1 MKRHICWL
9 LPAIL
14 LLAACTTGGSEST
27 EVPFPTATPV
37 PAPAYLPEKA
47 TTGARIRARGYLL
60 VGIRYDLPPFGYIT
74 DDGVPAGF
82 GVDMGRE
89 LARRWLGDAQAVQF
103 RQVRTDT
110 AVEHLLAGDVD
121 IVITALPHT
130 QDGEAGADF
139 TLTYFIDGQ
148 ALLVRAAD
156 EGIINGLNDLAGR
169 PVGVVAWS
177 GADDA
182 LRAAVTFTPT
192 IQTYERFDEAV
203 DALGWG
209 GVDAVA
215 DLRHRLFWGKT
226 MLPDAAIVGQYTA
239 LPIAI
244 AYPQNDPF
252 FADLVKLTFQEMVAD
267 ATYGELYR
275 DWFSPEFPPVVER
288 WPGDELPN
296 LADTPLSTSVPD
308 TIAAIQARGR
318 LVVGLVECIPFA
330 YYDESGAPV
339 GYEAGLVRQMAGFWL
354 GDTTAVDFVAVSEET
369 GREMLRTGQVD
380 MLIGG
385 MAHTRAAELQ
395 IDFSVTTYMAGE
407 GLMVQAGTVIT
418 DVTSLNGQR
427 VAIVEGS
434 GSGEVLLEEAQIMGI
449 SVTTVPQPSLEN
461 ALALLSEGQV
471 IAIAGNRADL
481 LGPATLT
488 PGLGVL
494 PLRLTQVPLALG
506 LPAGDSAFRDLVN
519 MTLLQMRAEGQFVTL
534 YATWFDD
541 TPIAL
546 EIWPGAPYRPLSLR

>member
-14 LLAACTTGGSEST
+14 LLAACTAGGSEST

-37 PAPAYLPEKA
+37 PTPAYLPENA

-82 GVDMGRE
+82 GVDMGRK
-89 LARRWLGDAQAVQF
+89 LARRWLGDDQAIQF

-130 QDGEAGADF
+130 QDAEAGADF
-139 TLTYFIDGQ
+139 ALTYFIDGQ

-156 EGIINGLNDLAGR
+156 EGVINGPNDLAGR
-169 PVGVVAWS
+169 PVGVTAWS

-182 LRAAVTFTPT
+182 LRAAVAFTPT
-192 IQTYERFDEAV
+192 IQTYDHFDEAV
-203 DALGWG
+203 GALGWG

-226 MLPDAAIVGQYTA
+226 MLPDTAVVGQYTA
-239 LPIAI
+239 LPMAI

-252 FADLVKLTFQEMVAD
+252 FADLVNLTFQEMVAD
-267 ATYGELYR
+267 GTYGELYR
-275 DWFSPEFPPVVER
+275 DWFSPEFPPVVEH
-288 WPGDELPN
+288 WPGDELPS
-296 LADTPLSTSVPD
+296 LVDTPLSTSVPD

-318 LVVGLVECIPFA
+318 LVVGLAEHIPFA
-330 YYDESGAPV
+330 YYDETGAPV
-339 GYEAGLVRQMAGFWL
+339 GYEAGLVRQMTGFWL

-369 GREMLRTGQVD
+369 GMEMLRTGQVD

-385 MAHTRAAELQ
+385 LAHTRAAELQ
-395 IDFSVTTYMAGE
+395 IDFGATTYMAGE

-418 DVTSLNGQR
+418 DVASLNGQR
-427 VAIVEGS
+427 VAVVDGS
-434 GSGEVLLEEAQIMGI
+434 GSGEVLLEEAQIMGV
-449 SVTTVPQPSLEN
+449 SVTIVPRPSMES

-471 IAIAGNRADL
+471 IAIAGDRADL
-481 LGPATLT
+481 LGPAILT

-506 LPAGDSAFRDLVN
+506 LPPGDSAFRDLVN

-546 EIWPGAPYRPLSLR
+546 EAWPGAPYRPLSLR